1 LKNNRNYQRKKLLI
15 IARAA
20 GCLLA
25 LMYYLIGHV
34 KGHRNTDIALLKKER
49 LNDVVEQE
57 KGYIGSD

>member
-1 LKNNRNYQRKKLLI
+1 VKNNRNYQRKKLLI

-34 KGHRNTDIALLKKER
+34 KGHRNTDIALL
-49 LNDVVEQE
+49 
-57 KGYIGSD
+57 